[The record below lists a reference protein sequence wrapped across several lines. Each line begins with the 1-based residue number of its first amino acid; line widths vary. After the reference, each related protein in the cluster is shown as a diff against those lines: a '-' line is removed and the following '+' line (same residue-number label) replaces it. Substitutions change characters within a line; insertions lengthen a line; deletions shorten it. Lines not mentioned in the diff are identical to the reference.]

1 MNHLNVT
8 KLNVTKSISVQ
19 DTDNPIVNHRKYL
32 NGTMGRWDA

>member
-8 KLNVTKSISVQ
+8 KSNVTKSISVQ
-19 DTDNPIVNHRKYL
+19 GHNPNVNHRKYL